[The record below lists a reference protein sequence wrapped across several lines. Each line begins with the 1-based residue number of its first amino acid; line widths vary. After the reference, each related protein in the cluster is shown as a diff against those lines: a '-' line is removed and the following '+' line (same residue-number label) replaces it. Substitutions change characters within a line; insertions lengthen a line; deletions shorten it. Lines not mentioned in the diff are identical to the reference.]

1 MYHIVRASMTN
12 FLAPEEVPFQRQDS
26 PPVRDLSSC
35 IHMRACEISVQG
47 SFAQPVVVHQRRYQR
62 TSCPALTQLLHLR
75 RSQRMLAAK
84 PYTVALRMGDA
95 LQLSCLAQSSLKRSN
110 STKDL
115 EEYAAGG
122 GTCLEGLVEDLQ
134 LHLCARQ
141 LLGSRTC

>member
-1 MYHIVRASMTN
+1 
-12 FLAPEEVPFQRQDS
+12 
-26 PPVRDLSSC
+26 
-35 IHMRACEISVQG
+35 
-47 SFAQPVVVHQRRYQR
+47 
-62 TSCPALTQLLHLR
+62 
-75 RSQRMLAAK
+75 MLAAK

-110 STKDL
+110 STKNL